1 MNGGKKPKPKK
12 RSGWIMLVI
21 TLILY
26 IVTAYLNPAIAESAL
41 NKALHTLK
49 MIAPILLLVFFLMA
63 LLNTFIKPKKIAQH
77 LGKKSGIKGW
87 IAALGGGVLCHG
99 PGYVWFPI
107 LSELRTHGVRDGLIV
122 AFFYA
127 RAIKLPWLPVMIG
140 YFGIAFTMVL
150 SIYILLGAWLQGLI
164 TDKLTAKRETHS
176 KL

>member
-1 MNGGKKPKPKK
+1 MNMEKKSKPKK
-12 RSGWIMLVI
+12 RSGWIMLAI
-21 TLILY
+21 TFIFY
-26 IVTAYLNPAIAESAL
+26 IVTAFSDPAIAESAF

-77 LGKKSGIKGW
+77 LGKESGIKGW

-107 LSELRTHGVRDGLIV
+107 LNELRSHGVRDGLIV

-140 YFGIAFTMVL
+140 YFGGAFTLVL

-164 TDKLTAKRETHS
+164 TDKLAAKN
-176 KL
+176 K